1 MASCAALPSR
11 RSRARRSFP
20 AESGFPDFE
29 AISWF
34 GLLAPA
40 GTPAAVEYQGG
51 IKRRIAHIA
60 EREAMKLPRRQFLH
74 LAAGVAAL
82 PAVSRIASA
91 QTYPTRPVRVIVPYA
106 PGAATDV
113 IARLIVQKLSE
124 RLGKQF
130 YVENIGGGGGNIGM
144 GRAAQA
150 APDGYTMLFA
160 SFQFVV
166 NPALYGKVPYGP
178 IKSFEPV
185 TLAASTTVLL
195 AVNPVVPARTVEDLI
210 ALIKAN
216 PGKYNYA
223 SGGGV
228 GSPGHLV
235 GEQFRLSFG
244 LDLPHIP
251 FNGANLAVGSTV
263 AGHTPVV
270 FVASAAAIPLVRED
284 KLRALAVMSKTRL
297 QALPNVPTMDEAGY
311 PGIEC
316 DSWGGYVVPAGTP
329 KEIIALLNHEIV
341 RILALPDRREHSA
354 ALGEDT
360 VGSTPEEFAEAIK
373 LAVEKWGKVIRAANI
388 KVD

>member
-1 MASCAALPSR
+1 MNLS
-11 RSRARRSFP
+11 
-20 AESGFPDFE
+20 
-29 AISWF
+29 
-34 GLLAPA
+34 
-40 GTPAAVEYQGG
+40 
-51 IKRRIAHIA
+51 
-60 EREAMKLPRRQFLH
+60 RRQFLSVAG
-74 LAAGVAAL
+74 AAVATPVVPGFA
-82 PAVSRIASA
+82 AA
-91 QTYPTRPVRVIVPYA
+91 QTYPTRPVRVVVPFA

-130 YVENIGGGGGNIGM
+130 YVENIGGAGGNIGI

-160 SFQFVV
+160 AFQFVV

-228 GSPGHLV
+228 GSAGHLV

-263 AGHTPVV
+263 AGHTPIA
-270 FVASAAAIPLVRED
+270 FVAPTASIPLIKD
-284 KLRALAVMSKTRL
+284 GKLRALAVMSKTRL
-297 QALPNVPTMDEAGY
+297 QARPEVPTMAEAGY

-316 DSWGGYVVPAGTP
+316 ESWFGILVPAGTP
-329 KEIIALLNHEIV
+329 NEITTLLNREIVEIIAL
-341 RILALPDRREHSA
+341 PTTKEHLVT
-354 ALGEDT
+354 LGDDP
-360 VGSTPEEFAEAIK
+360 VGSSPEEFANVIK
-373 LAVEKWGKVIRAANI
+373 ADVEKWGKVIRVANI
-388 KVD
+388 KLQ

>member
-1 MASCAALPSR
+1 M
-11 RSRARRSFP
+11 
-20 AESGFPDFE
+20 
-29 AISWF
+29 
-34 GLLAPA
+34 
-40 GTPAAVEYQGG
+40 
-51 IKRRIAHIA
+51 KRPH
-60 EREAMKLPRRQFLH
+60 RRQFLH

-91 QTYPTRPVRVIVPYA
+91 QTYPTRPVRVVVPYA

-113 IARLIVQKLSE
+113 IARLIVQKLPE

-130 YVENIGGGGGNIGM
+130 YVENIGGGGGNVGM

-160 SFQFVV
+160 AFQFVV

-251 FNGANLAVGSTV
+251 FNGANLAAGSTV
-263 AGHTPVV
+263 AGHTPIT
-270 FVASAAAIPLVRED
+270 FLAPTPTIPLVREGR
-284 KLRALAVMSKTRL
+284 LRALAVTSKARM
-297 QALPNVPTMDEAGY
+297 QALPDVPTMAEAGY

-316 DSWGGYVVPAGTP
+316 DSWFGVVVPVGTP
-329 KEIIALLNHEIV
+329 KEITTLLNREIV
-341 RILALPDRREHSA
+341 RILALPDIREHQA
-354 ALGEDT
+354 TLGVDP

-373 LAVEKWGKVIRAANI
+373 VGVEKWGKVIRLANARAH
-388 KVD
+388 